1 MANPLMLPTAAM
13 LSLVGAAL
21 GVFLGNG
28 AINEINPVHY
38 QTEEPRSRFYADLT
52 PQGYRDWAS
61 VQAAEFKAA
70 ESGVDLGSGCVGCR
84 TYPEEYVPVHEASLG
99 KFNTAWAEVSEQVA
113 VEPAVEPAVEAG
125 EDRADHLEQVEVY
138 AHFPVTAEEQQLAL
152 AETPIPQEVA
162 LAN

>member
-13 LSLVGAAL
+13 LALVGAAL
-21 GVFLGNG
+21 GVVLGNG
-28 AINEINPVHY
+28 AINEINPVHF

-52 PQGYRDWAS
+52 PQGYRDWQS
-61 VQAAEFKAA
+61 VQAAEFRAA
-70 ESGVDLGSGCVGCR
+70 ESGIDLGSGCVGCR

-99 KFNTAWAEVSEQVA
+99 KPSTGWAEVTEEMVEAPA
-113 VEPAVEPAVEAG
+113 VQPAVEVQ
-125 EDRADHLEQVEVY
+125 EDEPDLEQVERY

-152 AETPIPQEVA
+152 AEPPAGDETA